1 MLLQSSLSCVMNF
14 FSLKRAYDLFRM
26 RMCSVVAVSS
36 ELFPKENYLLKINLL
51 GNTNF
56 YHPKNAAQFH
66 KEGNKVLIS

>member
-1 MLLQSSLSCVMNF
+1 
-14 FSLKRAYDLFRM
+14 
-26 RMCSVVAVSS
+26 MCSVVAVSF

-66 KEGNKVLIS
+66 KEGNKVLLS